1 MIHVPE
7 ELVASQAKYN
17 GEAGRAFVAGLP
29 DRAREFL
36 GRWGL
41 RVTGPSMYGM
51 ASLVLPVE
59 RVADGGRAALKLQ
72 ILDEETEG
80 EPTALRVWD
89 GAGAVR
95 LLDHDAG
102 TGTMLLERL
111 DETRPLSSVADTREA
126 LRIVADLLAR
136 LAAVPAPEGLRR
148 LGDIAADMLA
158 QVPAAASRLGTADA
172 AVLRDCAAAVREVA
186 GEPGDRLLHWDL
198 HLGNVLAS
206 GPDGPG
212 MGMGEALA
220 DGPGMWMG
228 KASSCGSGMGMGMGM
243 REASAGGSGVSGRA
257 GGPGNGEELVG
268 GRSSGDRGAWLAIDP
283 KPLAGDPGF
292 ELLPALTDRFDPDPD
307 ELLWRFDLLA
317 EVVGDRRRAVAWTL
331 GRVLQNGLWD
341 VEDGEP
347 ELDAEQVALA
357 RTLLARRA

>member
-7 ELVASQAKYN
+7 ELARSQAKYN

-29 DRAREFL
+29 RAAGEFL
-36 GRWGL
+36 DRWGL
-41 RVTGPSMYGM
+41 RITGPSMYGM

-59 RVADGGRAALKLQ
+59 RRADGVPAALKMQ

-80 EPTALRVWD
+80 EPVGLRVWD

-95 LLDHDAG
+95 LLDHDPA

-111 DETRPLSSVADTREA
+111 DEARPLSSLADTREA
-126 LRIVADLLAR
+126 MRIVAGLLAR
-136 LAAVPAPEGLRR
+136 LTAVPAPPGLRTLGGIAAGMLAEVPGAAAR
-148 LGDIAADMLA
+148 LG
-158 QVPAAASRLGTADA
+158 PEDA

-198 HLGNVLAS
+198 HLGNVLA
-206 GPDGPG
+206 
-212 MGMGEALA
+212 AV
-220 DGPGMWMG
+220 
-228 KASSCGSGMGMGMGM
+228 
-243 REASAGGSGVSGRA
+243 RE
-257 GGPGNGEELVG
+257 P
-268 GRSSGDRGAWLAIDP
+268 WLSIDP

-292 ELLPALTDRFDPDPD
+292 DLLPALVDRFDPDPD
-307 ELLWRFDLLA
+307 EVLWRFDLLA

-331 GRVLQNGLWD
+331 GRVLQNALWD

-347 ELDAEQVALA
+347 SLDAEQVAVA
-357 RTLLARRA
+357 RILRERRG

>member
-7 ELVASQAKYN
+7 ELARSQAKYN

-29 DRAREFL
+29 VLAEEFL

-41 RVTGPSMYGM
+41 RVTGPSMHGV

-59 RVADGGRAALKLQ
+59 RVADGGRAALKMQL
-72 ILDEETEG
+72 LDDESEG
-80 EPTALRVWD
+80 EPVGLRVWD

-95 LLDHDAG
+95 LVEHDAG
-102 TGTMLLERL
+102 TGTMLLEWL
-111 DETRPLSSVADTREA
+111 DAARPLSSVADTREA
-126 LRIVADLLAR
+126 LRIVAGLLAR
-136 LAAVPAPEGLRR
+136 LVAVPAPPGLRT
-148 LGDIAADMLA
+148 LGDIAAAMLA
-158 QVPAAASRLGTADA
+158 DVPEAAARLSAPDA
-172 AVLRDCAAAVREVA
+172 AVLRDCAAAVREVV

-198 HLGNVLAS
+198 HLDNVLAA
-206 GPDGPG
+206 
-212 MGMGEALA
+212 E
-220 DGPGMWMG
+220 
-228 KASSCGSGMGMGMGM
+228 
-243 REASAGGSGVSGRA
+243 RE
-257 GGPGNGEELVG
+257 P
-268 GRSSGDRGAWLAIDP
+268 WLAIDP

-292 ELLPALTDRFDPDPD
+292 DLLPALTDRFDPDPD

-347 ELDAEQVALA
+347 ALDAEQVALA
-357 RTLLARRA
+357 RILLARRA

>member
-7 ELVASQAKYN
+7 ELARSQAKYN

-29 DRAREFL
+29 RTAEEFL

-41 RVTGPSMYGM
+41 RVTGPSMYGV

-59 RVADGGRAALKLQ
+59 RRADGAPAALKMQL
-72 ILDEETEG
+72 LDEESEG
-80 EPTALRVWD
+80 EPTGLRAWD
-89 GAGAVR
+89 GAGSVR
-95 LLDHDAG
+95 LLDHDPA

-111 DETRPLSSVADTREA
+111 DEARPLSSLADAREA
-126 LRIVADLLAR
+126 VRIAAGLLAR
-136 LAAVPAPEGLRR
+136 LTAVPAPPGLRTLGGIAAGMLAEVPGAAAR
-148 LGDIAADMLA
+148 LG
-158 QVPAAASRLGTADA
+158 PEDA

-198 HLGNVLAS
+198 HFGNVLAA
-206 GPDGPG
+206 G
-212 MGMGEALA
+212 
-220 DGPGMWMG
+220 
-228 KASSCGSGMGMGMGM
+228 
-243 REASAGGSGVSGRA
+243 RE
-257 GGPGNGEELVG
+257 P
-268 GRSSGDRGAWLAIDP
+268 WLAIDP

-292 ELLPALTDRFDPDPD
+292 DLLPALVDRFDPDPD
-307 ELLWRFDLLA
+307 EVLWRFDVLA

-347 ELDAEQVALA
+347 SLDAEQVAVA
-357 RTLLARRA
+357 RILRERRS

>member
-7 ELVASQAKYN
+7 ALARSQAKYN

-29 DRAREFL
+29 ALAEEFL
-36 GRWGL
+36 DRWGL
-41 RVTGPSMYGM
+41 RVTGPSMYGV

-59 RVADGGRAALKLQ
+59 RVADGGRAALKMQLRD
-72 ILDEETEG
+72 DESEG
-80 EPTALRVWD
+80 EPVGLRVWD

-95 LLDHDAG
+95 LVEHDAG
-102 TGTMLLERL
+102 TGTMLLEWL
-111 DETRPLSSVADTREA
+111 DAARPLSSVADTREA
-126 LRIVADLLAR
+126 LRIVAGLLAR
-136 LAAVPAPEGLRR
+136 LVAVPAPPGLRT
-148 LGDIAADMLA
+148 LGDIAAAMLA
-158 QVPAAASRLGTADA
+158 DVPEAAARLSAADA

-198 HLGNVLAS
+198 HLNNVLAA
-206 GPDGPG
+206 
-212 MGMGEALA
+212 E
-220 DGPGMWMG
+220 
-228 KASSCGSGMGMGMGM
+228 
-243 REASAGGSGVSGRA
+243 RE
-257 GGPGNGEELVG
+257 P
-268 GRSSGDRGAWLAIDP
+268 WLAIDP

-292 ELLPALTDRFDPDPD
+292 DLLPALTDRFDPDPD

-347 ELDAEQVALA
+347 ALDAEQVALA
-357 RTLLARRA
+357 RILLARRA